1 MRELISTYQ
10 ELTRKITA
18 HRETIETIYL
28 AAASPGIKNVTDMP
42 MAPGFSGGGLE
53 DTFIQ
58 IEELEDRIKEYKR
71 ERWRIAER
79 IEAQLD
85 LAGVSS
91 VDRVVFWLREVH
103 GMKWN
108 EVAAETGKSVRQLQR
123 ISQKPI
129 YMSLLL

>member
-18 HRETIETIYL
+18 LQETLEAIYL

-58 IEELEDRIKEYKR
+58 IEEMEDRIKEYKQ
-71 ERWRIAER
+71 ERALVAER

-85 LAGVSS
+85 LAGVSGT
-91 VDRVVFWLREVH
+91 DRVVFWLREVQ

-108 EVAAETGKSVRQLQR
+108 MVAAETGKSVRQLQR
-123 ISQKPI
+123 ISQKAI